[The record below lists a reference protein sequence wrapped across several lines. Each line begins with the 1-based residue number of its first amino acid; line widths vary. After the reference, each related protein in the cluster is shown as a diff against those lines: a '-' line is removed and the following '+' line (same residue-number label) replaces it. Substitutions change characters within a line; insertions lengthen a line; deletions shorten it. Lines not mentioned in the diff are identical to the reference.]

1 MFSDVTGLQ
10 QRDHRLSTE
19 GKIVSKY
26 CNISKSQERGS
37 INAPTPLYQ
46 GGYQGGG
53 RTLSVGPRVK
63 VKWFSFSYSR
73 SHLKDKKKAT
83 VICLKDVDWWDEEH
97 LVCSV
102 SHWVYSDNYNQRL
115 HSHCLCKKPPSTQ
128 TQYVP
133 DNEPDCSWFAL
144 WSRRGTWH
152 PLVFKN
158 RKKIDTWSQSFIF
171 NDRWHLLDS
180 FTE

>member
-97 LVCSV
+97 LGCSV

-133 DNEPDCSWFAL
+133 DNEPNCSWFVH
-144 WSRRGTWH
+144 WSRRGTWNR
-152 PLVFKN
+152 LVY
-158 RKKIDTWSQSFIF
+158 
-171 NDRWHLLDS
+171 
-180 FTE
+180 